1 MIKNFGEVFKRLPH
15 AGLKLKAKKCN
26 LFAKKKNNP
35 KQCVPWAY
43 YFTTECD

>member
-1 MIKNFGEVFKRLPH
+1 MKKNFEEVFKRLTH

-26 LFAKKKNNP
+26 LFGKKTP
-35 KQCVPWAY
+35 KQFVPWAY